1 MQHGLG
7 VVGIVNRLA
16 YPHDVAALLDKV
28 LDVVVSALICELG
41 QFDPL
46 TCKLFVKVIQVQAR
60 RWQILHAL
68 QEYCSLQLRHGC
80 FELRRNQGQGFVFNS

>member
-1 MQHGLG
+1 MQHCLG
-7 VVGIVNRLA
+7 VIGIANRLA
-16 YPHDVAALLDKV
+16 HTHDIAALLYEV

-60 RWQILHAL
+60 RWQILHAW